1 MLADDLE
8 HAALGEWNGII
19 YAAGWSGGAVWFEY
33 SEDGG
38 RTKAPVGGGV
48 RVQVC
53 QADEQQPAIAALV
66 TGEIVAAVD
75 PRWTGRDVREGRD
88 QGETWETA

>member
-8 HAALGEWNGII
+8 HAAICEWNGVI

-33 SEDGG
+33 SDDGG
-38 RTKAPVGGGV
+38 ASTNPVAGGY

-53 QADEQQPAIAALV
+53 TADEQQPAIAALV

-75 PRWTGRDVREGRD
+75 SDGQVATYVSRD
-88 QGETWETA
+88 QGESWETA

>member
-1 MLADDLE
+1 MLADDLQ
-8 HAALGEWNGII
+8 HAAICEWNGII

-38 RTKAPVGGGV
+38 RTVAPLPGGH

-53 QADEQQPAIAALV
+53 QAEEQQPALETLV
-66 TGEIVAAVD
+66 TGELVAAVD
-75 PRWTGRDVREGRD
+75 RGGQVATYVSRN
-88 QGETWETA
+88 QGETWEPA

>member
-1 MLADDLE
+1 
-8 HAALGEWNGII
+8 
-19 YAAGWSGGAVWFEY
+19 VWFEY

-38 RTKAPVGGGV
+38 RTKAPVGGGY

-53 QADEQQPAIAALV
+53 QADEQQPAIATLV

-75 PRWTGRDVREGRD
+75 RDGQVATYVSRN
-88 QGETWETA
+88 QGETWESA

>member
-1 MLADDLE
+1 VLADDLE
-8 HAALGEWNGII
+8 HAAICEWNGII
-19 YAAGWSGGAVWFEY
+19 YAAGWSGEAVWFEY

-38 RTKAPVGGGV
+38 RSKAPVGGGD

-53 QADEQQPAIAALV
+53 PAGEQQPAIAALV

-75 PRWTGRDVREGRD
+75 RDGQVATYVSRD
-88 QGETWETA
+88 QGESWAQV

>member
-38 RTKAPVGGGV
+38 RTKSPVGGGV

-75 PRWTGRDVREGRD
+75 RDGQVATYVSRD

>member
-8 HAALGEWNGII
+8 HAAICEWNGII
-19 YAAGWSGGAVWFEY
+19 YAAGWSGGAVWFEH
-33 SEDGG
+33 SDDGG
-38 RTKAPVGGGV
+38 KTSAPIGGAN

-53 QADEQQPAIAALV
+53 TADEQQPAIAALV

-75 PRWTGRDVREGRD
+75 RSGQVATYVSRD
-88 QGETWETA
+88 QGETWEQV